1 MLGINIFILS
11 ITFYL
16 IFFIISTILEIN
28 QNPQKVSST
37 DEIKLKNKFISSI
50 IETKGGV
57 WMNYIFRAKYIEKIK
72 KFIDK
77 PIVKILTGM
86 RRVGKS
92 TILNIIKDQLLK
104 DVPDE
109 NKIYM
114 NFESFEFFD
123 IKDAKLLKEYLDEKL
138 KDKKGRVYF
147 FFDEIQ
153 LVKDW
158 ERVVN
163 ALRVSLNSDIYIT
176 GSNSKL
182 ISGDLATLLAG
193 RYVEFEIQPFTFDEF
208 SEIYKSSNLSQEEL
222 FQKFIKIGGMPGL
235 KYFNLNEEVSQ
246 KYLNDIYNTVLVKD
260 VLNYNNI
267 RDVDIFN
274 RILSFAM
281 QNIGATF
288 SASAI
293 KNYLKSENRNIS
305 VDTVLN
311 YLEYCNKAFVLKK
324 VPRYKKK
331 KKKLLKVDEKYY
343 LTDHGFRQSMGFSNV
358 KDIEKTLENIVYIEL
373 LSRGYSVK
381 IGKVKDREI
390 DFVVKK
396 GEDISYFQIAY
407 LMENEETRDR
417 EFGVYDLIKDNYPK
431 YVLSMDKLD
440 FSQRGIVH
448 KTIIDF
454 LLESEK

>member
-1 MLGINIFILS
+1 M
-11 ITFYL
+11 
-16 IFFIISTILEIN
+16 
-28 QNPQKVSST
+28 
-37 DEIKLKNKFISSI
+37 D
-50 IETKGGV
+50 
-57 WMNYIFRAKYIEKIK
+57 YIFRAKYIEKIK
-72 KFIDK
+72 SFIDK

-92 TILNIIKDQLLK
+92 TILKTIKNDVLK
-104 DVPDE
+104 DVNEE

-114 NFESFEFFD
+114 NFESFEFFE
-123 IKDAKLLKEYLDEKL
+123 IKDAAILKNYLNEKL
-138 KDKKGRVYF
+138 KDKKGKIYF

-158 ERVVN
+158 EKVIN
-163 ALRVSLNSDIYIT
+163 ALRVSFDSDIYIT

-208 SEIYKSSNLSQEEL
+208 SQINNKLNLSRDEL

-235 KYFNLNEEVSQ
+235 KYFKLEEEVSQ

-274 RILSFAM
+274 RILSFVM

-311 YLEYCNKAFVLKK
+311 YLEYCNRAFVLKK
-324 VPRYKKK
+324 VPRFDLEG
-331 KKKLLKVDEKYY
+331 KKLLKVDEKYY
-343 LTDHGFRQSMGFSNV
+343 LTDHGFRQSMGFSNL

-373 LSRGYSVK
+373 ISRGYDVK

-390 DFVVKK
+390 DFVAKR
-396 GEDISYFQIAY
+396 GEIISYFQISY
-407 LMENEETRDR
+407 LMENEKTRER

-440 FSQRGIVH
+440 FSQKGIIH
-448 KTIIDF
+448 KNIIDF
-454 LLESEK
+454 LLEGEK

>member
-1 MLGINIFILS
+1 MISS
-11 ITFYL
+11 I
-16 IFFIISTILEIN
+16 I
-28 QNPQKVSST
+28 
-37 DEIKLKNKFISSI
+37 EIKLKNNLISI
-50 IETKGGV
+50 ILEIYGGIQ
-57 WMNYIFRAKYIEKIK
+57 MNYIFRDRYIEKIK
-72 KFIDK
+72 NFIDK

-92 TILNIIKDQLLK
+92 TILKTIKNDVLK
-104 DVPDE
+104 DVPEE

-114 NFESFEFFD
+114 NFESFEYFE
-123 IKDAKLLKEYLDEKL
+123 INNASSLKEYLNEIL
-138 KDKKGRVYF
+138 KDQKGKVYF

-153 LVKDW
+153 LVEDW
-158 ERVVN
+158 EKVIN
-163 ALRVSLNSDIYIT
+163 ALRVSFDSDIYIT

-208 SEIYKSSNLSQEEL
+208 SQINNKLNLSRDEL

-235 KYFNLNEEVSQ
+235 KYFKLEEEVSQ

-274 RILSFAM
+274 RILSFVM

-288 SASAI
+288 SASTI

-311 YLEYCNKAFVLKK
+311 YLEYCNRAFVLKK
-324 VPRYKKK
+324 VPRFDLEG
-331 KKKLLKVDEKYY
+331 KKLLKVDEKYY
-343 LTDHGFRQSMGFSNV
+343 LTDHGFRQSMGFSNL

-373 LSRGYSVK
+373 ISRGYDVK

-390 DFVVKK
+390 DFVAKR
-396 GEDISYFQIAY
+396 GEIISYFQISY
-407 LMENEETRDR
+407 LMENEKTRER

-440 FSQRGIVH
+440 FSQKGIIH
-448 KTIIDF
+448 KNIIDF
-454 LLESEK
+454 LLEGEK

>member
-1 MLGINIFILS
+1 
-11 ITFYL
+11 
-16 IFFIISTILEIN
+16 
-28 QNPQKVSST
+28 
-37 DEIKLKNKFISSI
+37 
-50 IETKGGV
+50 
-57 WMNYIFRAKYIEKIK
+57 MNYIFRAKYIKKIK

-92 TILNIIKDQLLK
+92 TILNIIKDDVLK
-104 DVPDE
+104 NVPVE

-123 IKDAKLLKEYLDEKL
+123 INNADLLKDYLDEKL
-138 KDKKGRVYF
+138 KNKKGKVYF

-158 ERVVN
+158 ERVIN
-163 ALRVSLNSDIYIT
+163 ALRVSINSDIYIT

-208 SEIYKSSNLSQEEL
+208 SEIYRSSNLSREEL

-235 KYFNLNEEVSQ
+235 KYFNLEEEVSQ
-246 KYLNDIYNTVLVKD
+246 NYLNDIYNTVLVKD

-274 RILSFAM
+274 RILSFAK
-281 QNIGATF
+281 QNIGANF

-293 KNYLKSENRNIS
+293 RNYLKSENRNIS

-324 VPRYKKK
+324 VPRYDLGG
-331 KKKLLKVDEKYY
+331 KKLLKIDEKYY

-390 DFVVKK
+390 DFVAKK

-448 KTIIDF
+448 KNIIDF

>member
-1 MLGINIFILS
+1 M
-11 ITFYL
+11 Y
-16 IFFIISTILEIN
+16 
-28 QNPQKVSST
+28 
-37 DEIKLKNKFISSI
+37 LKNKFDSSI
-50 IETKGGV
+50 LEMNGGIQ
-57 WMNYIFRAKYIEKIK
+57 MDYIFRAKYIERIK
-72 KFIDK
+72 NFIDK
-77 PIVKILTGM
+77 PIVKIMTGM

-92 TILNIIKDQLLK
+92 TILNIIKDDVLK
-104 DVPDE
+104 DIPEE

-114 NFESFEFFD
+114 NFESFEFFE
-123 IKDAKLLKEYLDEKL
+123 IKDAALLKNYLNENL
-138 KDKKGRVYF
+138 KDKEGKVYF

-153 LVKDW
+153 LVEDW
-158 ERVVN
+158 EKVIN
-163 ALRVSLNSDIYIT
+163 ALRVSFDSDIYIT

-208 SEIYKSSNLSQEEL
+208 SQIYKNLNLNLDEL

-235 KYFNLNEEVSQ
+235 KYFNLEEEVSQ

-311 YLEYCNKAFVLKK
+311 YLEYCSRAFVLKK
-324 VPRYKKK
+324 VPRFDLEG
-331 KKKLLKVDEKYY
+331 KKLLKVDEKYY
-343 LTDHGFRQSMGFSNV
+343 LTDYGFRQSMGFSNV
-358 KDIEKTLENIVYIEL
+358 KDIERTLENIVYIEL
-373 LSRGYSVK
+373 LSRGFDVK

-390 DFVVKK
+390 DFVAKK
-396 GEDISYFQIAY
+396 REEIFYFQVAY
-407 LMENEETRDR
+407 LMENEKTRDR

-440 FSQRGIVH
+440 FSQRGIIH
-448 KTIIDF
+448 KNIIDF

>member
-1 MLGINIFILS
+1 M
-11 ITFYL
+11 
-16 IFFIISTILEIN
+16 
-28 QNPQKVSST
+28 
-37 DEIKLKNKFISSI
+37 D
-50 IETKGGV
+50 
-57 WMNYIFRAKYIEKIK
+57 YIFRNKYIEKIK

-92 TILNIIKDQLLK
+92 TILNIIKDQVLK

-123 IKDAKLLKEYLDEKL
+123 IKDANPLKDYLSEKL
-138 KDKKGRVYF
+138 KDKEGKVYF

-158 ERVVN
+158 EKVIN
-163 ALRVSLNSDIYIT
+163 GLRVSHNCDIYIT

-208 SEIYKSSNLSQEEL
+208 SEIYRSSNLSREEL

-235 KYFNLNEEVSQ
+235 KYFNLEEEVSQ

-281 QNIGATF
+281 QNIGANF

-293 KNYLKSENRNIS
+293 RNYLKSENRNIS

-324 VPRYKKK
+324 VPRYDLSG
-331 KKKLLKVDEKYY
+331 KKLLKVDEKYY
-343 LTDHGFRQSMGFSNV
+343 LTDHGFRQSMGFSNL

-373 LSRGYSVK
+373 LSRGYNVK

-390 DFVVKK
+390 DFVAKK
-396 GEDISYFQIAY
+396 SEEISYFQIAY
-407 LMENEETRDR
+407 LMENEKTRER
-417 EFGVYDLIKDNYPK
+417 EFGAYDLVTDNYPK

-448 KTIIDF
+448 KNIIDF

>member
-1 MLGINIFILS
+1 M
-11 ITFYL
+11 
-16 IFFIISTILEIN
+16 
-28 QNPQKVSST
+28 
-37 DEIKLKNKFISSI
+37 D
-50 IETKGGV
+50 
-57 WMNYIFRAKYIEKIK
+57 YIFRNKYIEKIK

-92 TILNIIKDQLLK
+92 TILNIIKDQVLK

-123 IKDAKLLKEYLDEKL
+123 IKDANALKDYLSEKL
-138 KDKKGRVYF
+138 KDKEGKVYF

-158 ERVVN
+158 EKVVN
-163 ALRVSLNSDIYIT
+163 GLRVSHNCDIYIT

-208 SEIYKSSNLSQEEL
+208 SEIYRSSNLSREEL

-235 KYFNLNEEVSQ
+235 KYFNLEEEVSQ

-281 QNIGATF
+281 QNIGTNF

-293 KNYLKSENRNIS
+293 RNYLKSENRNIS

-324 VPRYKKK
+324 VPRYDLGG
-331 KKKLLKVDEKYY
+331 KKLLKVDEKYY

-358 KDIEKTLENIVYIEL
+358 IDIEKTLENIVYIEL
-373 LSRGYSVK
+373 LSRGYNVK

-390 DFVVKK
+390 DFVAKK
-396 GEDISYFQIAY
+396 GEDVSYFQIAY
-407 LMENEETRDR
+407 LMENEKTRNR
-417 EFGVYDLIKDNYPK
+417 EFGAYDLVTDNYPK

-448 KTIIDF
+448 KNIIDF
-454 LLESEK
+454 LLENEK

>member
-1 MLGINIFILS
+1 M
-11 ITFYL
+11 
-16 IFFIISTILEIN
+16 
-28 QNPQKVSST
+28 
-37 DEIKLKNKFISSI
+37 D
-50 IETKGGV
+50 
-57 WMNYIFRAKYIEKIK
+57 YIFRNKYIEKIK

-92 TILNIIKDQLLK
+92 TILNIIKDQVLK

-123 IKDAKLLKEYLDEKL
+123 IKDANALKDYLSEKL
-138 KDKKGRVYF
+138 KDKEGKVYF

-158 ERVVN
+158 EKVVN
-163 ALRVSLNSDIYIT
+163 GLRVSHNCDIYIT

-208 SEIYKSSNLSQEEL
+208 SEIYRSSNLSREEL

-235 KYFNLNEEVSQ
+235 KYFNLEEEVSQ

-281 QNIGATF
+281 QNIGANF

-293 KNYLKSENRNIS
+293 RNYLKSENRNIS

-324 VPRYKKK
+324 VPRYDLGG
-331 KKKLLKVDEKYY
+331 KKLLKVDEKYY

-373 LSRGYSVK
+373 LSRGYHVK

-390 DFVVKK
+390 DFVAKK
-396 GEDISYFQIAY
+396 GEDVSYFQIAY
-407 LMENEETRDR
+407 LMENEKTRNR
-417 EFGVYDLIKDNYPK
+417 EFGAYDLVTDNYPK

-448 KTIIDF
+448 KNIIDF
-454 LLESEK
+454 LLENEK

>member
-1 MLGINIFILS
+1 M
-11 ITFYL
+11 
-16 IFFIISTILEIN
+16 
-28 QNPQKVSST
+28 
-37 DEIKLKNKFISSI
+37 D
-50 IETKGGV
+50 
-57 WMNYIFRAKYIEKIK
+57 YIFRNKYIEKIK

-92 TILNIIKDQLLK
+92 TILNIIKDQVLK

-123 IKDAKLLKEYLDEKL
+123 IKDANALKDYLSEKL
-138 KDKKGRVYF
+138 KDKEGKVYF

-158 ERVVN
+158 EKVIN
-163 ALRVSLNSDIYIT
+163 GLRVSHNCDIYIT

-208 SEIYKSSNLSQEEL
+208 SEIYRSSNLSREEL

-235 KYFNLNEEVSQ
+235 KYFNLEEEVSQ

-281 QNIGATF
+281 QNIGANF

-293 KNYLKSENRNIS
+293 RNYLKSENRNIS

-311 YLEYCNKAFVLKK
+311 YLEYCHKAFVLKK
-324 VPRYKKK
+324 VPRYDLGG
-331 KKKLLKVDEKYY
+331 KKLLKVDEKYY
-343 LTDHGFRQSMGFSNV
+343 LTDHGFRQSVGFSNV

-390 DFVVKK
+390 DFVAKK
-396 GEDISYFQIAY
+396 GEDVSYFQIAY
-407 LMENEETRDR
+407 LMENEKTRER
-417 EFGVYDLIKDNYPK
+417 EFGAYDLVTDNYPK

-448 KTIIDF
+448 KKIIDF

>member
-1 MLGINIFILS
+1 
-11 ITFYL
+11 
-16 IFFIISTILEIN
+16 
-28 QNPQKVSST
+28 
-37 DEIKLKNKFISSI
+37 
-50 IETKGGV
+50 
-57 WMNYIFRAKYIEKIK
+57 MNYIFRAKYIEKIK

-92 TILNIIKDQLLK
+92 TILNIIRDDVLK
-104 DVPDE
+104 DVPVE

-114 NFESFEFFD
+114 NFESLEFFD
-123 IKDAKLLKEYLDEKL
+123 INNADLLKDYLDEKL
-138 KDKKGRVYF
+138 KNKKRKVYF

-163 ALRVSLNSDIYIT
+163 GLRVSLNSDIYIT

-208 SEIYKSSNLSQEEL
+208 SEIYRSSNLSEEKL

-293 KNYLKSENRNIS
+293 RSYLKSENRNIS

-324 VPRYKKK
+324 VPRYDLGGKKI
-331 KKKLLKVDEKYY
+331 LKVDEKYY

-381 IGKVKDREI
+381 IGKAKDREI
-390 DFVVKK
+390 DFVAKK

-448 KTIIDF
+448 KNIIDF

>member
-1 MLGINIFILS
+1 M
-11 ITFYL
+11 
-16 IFFIISTILEIN
+16 
-28 QNPQKVSST
+28 
-37 DEIKLKNKFISSI
+37 D
-50 IETKGGV
+50 
-57 WMNYIFRAKYIEKIK
+57 YIFRTKYIEKIK

-92 TILNIIKDQLLK
+92 TILNIIKDQVLK

-123 IKDAKLLKEYLDEKL
+123 IKDANALKDYLSEKL
-138 KDKKGRVYF
+138 KDKEGKVYF

-158 ERVVN
+158 EKVIN
-163 ALRVSLNSDIYIT
+163 GLRVSHNCDIYIT

-208 SEIYKSSNLSQEEL
+208 SEIYRSSNLSREEL

-281 QNIGATF
+281 QNIGANF

-293 KNYLKSENRNIS
+293 RNYLKSENRNIS

-311 YLEYCNKAFVLKK
+311 YLEYCHKAFVLKK
-324 VPRYKKK
+324 VPRYDLGG
-331 KKKLLKVDEKYY
+331 KKLLKVDEKYY
-343 LTDHGFRQSMGFSNV
+343 LTDHGFRQSMGFSNL

-373 LSRGYSVK
+373 LSRGYDVK

-390 DFVVKK
+390 DFVAKK
-396 GEDISYFQIAY
+396 GEDVSYFQIAY
-407 LMENEETRDR
+407 LVENEKTRNR
-417 EFGVYDLIKDNYPK
+417 EFGAYDLVTDNYPK

-448 KTIIDF
+448 KNIIDF

>member
-1 MLGINIFILS
+1 M
-11 ITFYL
+11 
-16 IFFIISTILEIN
+16 
-28 QNPQKVSST
+28 
-37 DEIKLKNKFISSI
+37 D
-50 IETKGGV
+50 
-57 WMNYIFRAKYIEKIK
+57 YIFRDKYIVKIK

-92 TILNIIKDQLLK
+92 TILNIIKDQVLK

-123 IKDAKLLKEYLDEKL
+123 INNADLLKDYLDEKL
-138 KDKKGRVYF
+138 KNKKGKVYF

-158 ERVVN
+158 EKVIN
-163 ALRVSLNSDIYIT
+163 ALRVSIDSDIYIT

-208 SEIYKSSNLSQEEL
+208 SEIYRSSNLSEEKL

-235 KYFNLNEEVSQ
+235 KYFNLEEEVSQ

-281 QNIGATF
+281 QNIGANF

-293 KNYLKSENRNIS
+293 RNYLKSENRNIS

-324 VPRYKKK
+324 VPRYDLGG
-331 KKKLLKVDEKYY
+331 KKLLKVDEKYY
-343 LTDHGFRQSMGFSNV
+343 LTDHGFRQSVGFSNV

-390 DFVVKK
+390 DFVAKK
-396 GEDISYFQIAY
+396 GEEISYFQIAY
-407 LMENEETRDR
+407 LMENEKTRER
-417 EFGVYDLIKDNYPK
+417 EFGAYDLVADNYPK

-448 KTIIDF
+448 KNIIDF

>member
-1 MLGINIFILS
+1 M
-11 ITFYL
+11 
-16 IFFIISTILEIN
+16 
-28 QNPQKVSST
+28 
-37 DEIKLKNKFISSI
+37 D
-50 IETKGGV
+50 
-57 WMNYIFRAKYIEKIK
+57 YIFRDRYIEKIK
-72 KFIDK
+72 NFIDK

-92 TILNIIKDQLLK
+92 TILNIIKNDVLK
-104 DVPDE
+104 DIPEE

-114 NFESFEFFD
+114 NFESFEYFE
-123 IKDAKLLKEYLDEKL
+123 INNSSALKEYLNEKL
-138 KDKKGRVYF
+138 KDQKGKVYF

-153 LVKDW
+153 LVEDW
-158 ERVVN
+158 EKVIN
-163 ALRVSLNSDIYIT
+163 ALRVSFDSDIYIT

-193 RYVEFEIQPFTFDEF
+193 RYVEFEIQPLSFYEF
-208 SEIYKSSNLSQEEL
+208 SEIYKDSNLNEEDL

-235 KYFNLNEEVSQ
+235 KYFKLEEEVSQ

-293 KNYLKSENRNIS
+293 KNYLKSENRKIS

-311 YLEYCNKAFVLKK
+311 YLEYCNRAFVLKK
-324 VPRYKKK
+324 VPRFDLEG
-331 KKKLLKVDEKYY
+331 KKLLKVDEKYY
-343 LTDHGFRQSMGFSNV
+343 FTDHGFRQSMGFSNV

-373 LSRGYSVK
+373 LSRGYDVK

-390 DFVVKK
+390 DFVAKR
-396 GEDISYFQIAY
+396 GEIISYFQISY
-407 LMENEETRDR
+407 LMENEKTRER

-431 YVLSMDKLD
+431 YVLSMDKFD
-440 FSQRGIVH
+440 FSQKGIVH
-448 KTIIDF
+448 KNIIDF
-454 LLESEK
+454 LLEREK

>member
-1 MLGINIFILS
+1 M
-11 ITFYL
+11 
-16 IFFIISTILEIN
+16 
-28 QNPQKVSST
+28 
-37 DEIKLKNKFISSI
+37 D
-50 IETKGGV
+50 
-57 WMNYIFRAKYIEKIK
+57 YIFRNKYIEKIK

-92 TILNIIKDQLLK
+92 TILNIIKDQVLK

-123 IKDAKLLKEYLDEKL
+123 IKDANALKDYLSEKL
-138 KDKKGRVYF
+138 KDKEGKVYF

-158 ERVVN
+158 EKVIN
-163 ALRVSLNSDIYIT
+163 GLRVSHNCDIYIT

-208 SEIYKSSNLSQEEL
+208 SEIYRSSNLSREEL

-235 KYFNLNEEVSQ
+235 KYFNLEEEVSQ

-281 QNIGATF
+281 QNIGTNF

-293 KNYLKSENRNIS
+293 RNYLKSENRNIS

-324 VPRYKKK
+324 VPRYDLGG
-331 KKKLLKVDEKYY
+331 KKLLKVDEKYY

-358 KDIEKTLENIVYIEL
+358 IDIEKTLENIVYIEL
-373 LSRGYSVK
+373 LSRGYNVK

-390 DFVVKK
+390 DFVAKK
-396 GEDISYFQIAY
+396 GEDVSYFQIAY
-407 LMENEETRDR
+407 LMENEKTRNR
-417 EFGVYDLIKDNYPK
+417 EFGAYDLVTDNYPK

-448 KTIIDF
+448 KNIIDF
-454 LLESEK
+454 LLENEK

>member
-1 MLGINIFILS
+1 MISS
-11 ITFYL
+11 I
-16 IFFIISTILEIN
+16 I
-28 QNPQKVSST
+28 
-37 DEIKLKNKFISSI
+37 EIKLKNSLISI
-50 IETKGGV
+50 ILEIYGGIQ
-57 WMNYIFRAKYIEKIK
+57 MNYIFRDRYIEKIK
-72 KFIDK
+72 NFIDK

-92 TILNIIKDQLLK
+92 TILKTIKNDVLK
-104 DVPDE
+104 DVPEE

-114 NFESFEFFD
+114 NFESFEYFE
-123 IKDAKLLKEYLDEKL
+123 INNASSLKEYLNEIL
-138 KDKKGRVYF
+138 KDQKGKVYF

-153 LVKDW
+153 LVEDW
-158 ERVVN
+158 EKVIN
-163 ALRVSLNSDIYIT
+163 ALRVSFDSDIYIT

-208 SEIYKSSNLSQEEL
+208 SQINNKLNLSRDEL

-235 KYFNLNEEVSQ
+235 KYFKLEEEVSQ

-274 RILSFAM
+274 RILSFVM

-311 YLEYCNKAFVLKK
+311 YLEYCNRAFVLKK
-324 VPRYKKK
+324 VPRFDLEG
-331 KKKLLKVDEKYY
+331 KKLLNVDEKYY
-343 LTDHGFRQSMGFSNV
+343 LTDHGFRQSMGFSNL

-373 LSRGYSVK
+373 ISRGYDVK

-390 DFVVKK
+390 DFVAKR
-396 GEDISYFQIAY
+396 GEIISYFQISY
-407 LMENEETRDR
+407 LMENEKTRER

-440 FSQRGIVH
+440 FSQKGIIH
-448 KTIIDF
+448 KNIIDF
-454 LLESEK
+454 LLEGEK

>member
-1 MLGINIFILS
+1 M
-11 ITFYL
+11 
-16 IFFIISTILEIN
+16 
-28 QNPQKVSST
+28 
-37 DEIKLKNKFISSI
+37 D
-50 IETKGGV
+50 
-57 WMNYIFRAKYIEKIK
+57 YIFRDRYIEKIK
-72 KFIDK
+72 NFIDK

-92 TILNIIKDQLLK
+92 TILNIIKNDVLK
-104 DVPDE
+104 DIPEE

-114 NFESFEFFD
+114 NFESFEYFE
-123 IKDAKLLKEYLDEKL
+123 INNSSALKEYLNEKL
-138 KDKKGRVYF
+138 KDQKGKVYF

-153 LVKDW
+153 LVEDW
-158 ERVVN
+158 EKVIN
-163 ALRVSLNSDIYIT
+163 ALRVSFDSDIYIT

-193 RYVEFEIQPFTFDEF
+193 RYVEFEIQPLSFYEF
-208 SEIYKSSNLSQEEL
+208 SEIYKDSDLNEEDL

-235 KYFNLNEEVSQ
+235 KYFKLEEEVSQ

-311 YLEYCNKAFVLKK
+311 YLEYCNRAFVLKK
-324 VPRYKKK
+324 VPRFDLEG
-331 KKKLLKVDEKYY
+331 KKLLKVDEKYY

-373 LSRGYSVK
+373 LSRGYDVK

-390 DFVVKK
+390 DFVAKR
-396 GEDISYFQIAY
+396 GEIISYFQISY
-407 LMENEETRDR
+407 LMENEKTRER

-431 YVLSMDKLD
+431 YVLSMDKFD
-440 FSQRGIVH
+440 FSQKGIVH
-448 KTIIDF
+448 KNIIDF
-454 LLESEK
+454 LLEREK

>member
-1 MLGINIFILS
+1 M
-11 ITFYL
+11 
-16 IFFIISTILEIN
+16 
-28 QNPQKVSST
+28 
-37 DEIKLKNKFISSI
+37 D
-50 IETKGGV
+50 
-57 WMNYIFRAKYIEKIK
+57 YIFRDRYIEKIK
-72 KFIDK
+72 NFIDK

-92 TILNIIKDQLLK
+92 TILNIIKNDVLK
-104 DVPDE
+104 DIPEE

-114 NFESFEFFD
+114 NFESFEFFE
-123 IKDAKLLKEYLDEKL
+123 INDASSLKEYLNKKL
-138 KDKKGRVYF
+138 KDQKGKVYF

-153 LVKDW
+153 LVEDW
-158 ERVVN
+158 EKVIN
-163 ALRVSLNSDIYIT
+163 ALRVSFDSDIYIT

-193 RYVEFEIQPFTFDEF
+193 RYVEFEIQPLSFDEF
-208 SEIYKSSNLSQEEL
+208 SEIYKDLNLNEGDL

-235 KYFNLNEEVSQ
+235 KYFKLEEEVSQ

-293 KNYLKSENRNIS
+293 KNYLKNENRNIS

-311 YLEYCNKAFVLKK
+311 YLEYCSRAFVLKK
-324 VPRYKKK
+324 VPRFDLEG
-331 KKKLLKVDEKYY
+331 KKLLKVDEKYY
-343 LTDHGFRQSMGFSNV
+343 LTDHGFRQSVGFSNV
-358 KDIEKTLENIVYIEL
+358 KDIEKTLENIVYIEF
-373 LSRGYSVK
+373 LSRGYDVK

-390 DFVVKK
+390 DFVAKR
-396 GEDISYFQIAY
+396 GEDISYFQISY
-407 LMENEETRDR
+407 LMENEKTRER

-431 YVLSMDKLD
+431 YVLSMDKFD
-440 FSQRGIVH
+440 FSQKGIVH
-448 KTIIDF
+448 KNIIDF
-454 LLESEK
+454 LLEDEK

>member
-1 MLGINIFILS
+1 
-11 ITFYL
+11 
-16 IFFIISTILEIN
+16 
-28 QNPQKVSST
+28 
-37 DEIKLKNKFISSI
+37 
-50 IETKGGV
+50 
-57 WMNYIFRAKYIEKIK
+57 MNYIFRDRYIEKIK
-72 KFIDK
+72 NFIDK

-92 TILNIIKDQLLK
+92 TILKTIKNDVLK
-104 DVPDE
+104 DVPEE

-114 NFESFEFFD
+114 NFESFEYFE
-123 IKDAKLLKEYLDEKL
+123 INNASSLKEYLNEKL
-138 KDKKGRVYF
+138 KDQKGKVYF

-153 LVKDW
+153 LVEDW
-158 ERVVN
+158 EKVIN
-163 ALRVSLNSDIYIT
+163 ALRVSFDSDIYIT

-208 SEIYKSSNLSQEEL
+208 SQINNKLNLSRDEL

-235 KYFNLNEEVSQ
+235 KYFKLEEEVSQ

-274 RILSFAM
+274 RILSFVM

-311 YLEYCNKAFVLKK
+311 YLEYCNRAFVLKK
-324 VPRYKKK
+324 VPRFDLEG
-331 KKKLLKVDEKYY
+331 KKLLKVDEKYY
-343 LTDHGFRQSMGFSNV
+343 LTDHGFRQSMGFSNL

-373 LSRGYSVK
+373 ISRGYDVK

-390 DFVVKK
+390 DFVAKR
-396 GEDISYFQIAY
+396 GEIISYFQISY
-407 LMENEETRDR
+407 LMENEKTRER

-440 FSQRGIVH
+440 FSQKGIIH
-448 KTIIDF
+448 KNIIDF
-454 LLESEK
+454 LLEGEK

>member
-1 MLGINIFILS
+1 M
-11 ITFYL
+11 
-16 IFFIISTILEIN
+16 
-28 QNPQKVSST
+28 
-37 DEIKLKNKFISSI
+37 D
-50 IETKGGV
+50 
-57 WMNYIFRAKYIEKIK
+57 YIFRDKYIEKIK

-92 TILNIIKDQLLK
+92 TILNIIKDQVLK

-123 IKDAKLLKEYLDEKL
+123 INNAELLKDYLDEKL
-138 KDKKGRVYF
+138 KNKNGKVYF

-158 ERVVN
+158 ERVIN
-163 ALRVSLNSDIYIT
+163 ALRVSINSDIYIT

-193 RYVEFEIQPFTFDEF
+193 RYVEFEIQPLTFDEF
-208 SEIYKSSNLSQEEL
+208 SEIYKSSNLSREEL

-235 KYFNLNEEVSQ
+235 KYFNLEEEVSQ

-281 QNIGATF
+281 QNIGANF

-293 KNYLKSENRNIS
+293 RNYLKSENRNIS

-311 YLEYCNKAFVLKK
+311 YLEYCDKAFVLKK
-324 VPRYKKK
+324 VPRYDLGG
-331 KKKLLKVDEKYY
+331 KKLLKVDEKYY

-373 LSRGYSVK
+373 LSRGYHVK

-390 DFVVKK
+390 DFVAKK
-396 GEDISYFQIAY
+396 GEEISYFQIAY
-407 LMENEETRDR
+407 LMENEKTRKR
-417 EFGVYDLIKDNYPK
+417 EFGAYDLVADNYPK

-448 KTIIDF
+448 KNIIDF

>member
-1 MLGINIFILS
+1 M
-11 ITFYL
+11 
-16 IFFIISTILEIN
+16 
-28 QNPQKVSST
+28 
-37 DEIKLKNKFISSI
+37 D
-50 IETKGGV
+50 
-57 WMNYIFRAKYIEKIK
+57 YIFRDRYIEKIK
-72 KFIDK
+72 NFIDK

-92 TILNIIKDQLLK
+92 TILNIIKNDVLK
-104 DVPDE
+104 DIPEE

-114 NFESFEFFD
+114 NFESFEYFE
-123 IKDAKLLKEYLDEKL
+123 INNASALKKYLNKKL
-138 KDKKGRVYF
+138 KDQKGKVYF

-153 LVKDW
+153 LVEDW
-158 ERVVN
+158 EKVIN
-163 ALRVSLNSDIYIT
+163 ALRVSFDSDIYIT

-193 RYVEFEIQPFTFDEF
+193 RYVEFEIQPLSFYEF
-208 SEIYKSSNLSQEEL
+208 SEIYRDSNLNEEDL

-235 KYFNLNEEVSQ
+235 KYFKLEEEVSQ

-293 KNYLKSENRNIS
+293 KNYLKSENRKIS

-311 YLEYCNKAFVLKK
+311 YLEYCNRAFVLKK
-324 VPRYKKK
+324 VPRFDLEG
-331 KKKLLKVDEKYY
+331 KKLLKVDEKYY

-373 LSRGYSVK
+373 LSRGYDVK

-390 DFVVKK
+390 DFVAKR
-396 GEDISYFQIAY
+396 GEDISYFQISY
-407 LMENEETRDR
+407 LMENEKTRER

-440 FSQRGIVH
+440 FSQRGIFH
-448 KTIIDF
+448 KNIIDF
-454 LLESEK
+454 LLEGEK

>member
-1 MLGINIFILS
+1 
-11 ITFYL
+11 
-16 IFFIISTILEIN
+16 
-28 QNPQKVSST
+28 
-37 DEIKLKNKFISSI
+37 
-50 IETKGGV
+50 
-57 WMNYIFRAKYIEKIK
+57 MNYIFRAKYIKKIK

-92 TILNIIKDQLLK
+92 TILNIIKDDVLK
-104 DVPDE
+104 DVPVE

-123 IKDAKLLKEYLDEKL
+123 INNADLLKDYLDEKL
-138 KDKKGRVYF
+138 KNKKGKVYF

-158 ERVVN
+158 ERVIN
-163 ALRVSLNSDIYIT
+163 ALRVSINSDIYIT

-193 RYVEFEIQPFTFDEF
+193 RYVEFEIQPLTFDEF

-281 QNIGATF
+281 QNIGANF

-293 KNYLKSENRNIS
+293 RNYLKSENRNIS

-324 VPRYKKK
+324 VPRYDLAGKKI
-331 KKKLLKVDEKYY
+331 LKVDEKYY
-343 LTDHGFRQSMGFSNV
+343 LTDHGFRQSVGFSNV

-390 DFVVKK
+390 DFVAKK

-417 EFGVYDLIKDNYPK
+417 EFGVYDFIKDNYPK

-448 KTIIDF
+448 KNIIDF

>member
-1 MLGINIFILS
+1 
-11 ITFYL
+11 
-16 IFFIISTILEIN
+16 
-28 QNPQKVSST
+28 
-37 DEIKLKNKFISSI
+37 
-50 IETKGGV
+50 
-57 WMNYIFRAKYIEKIK
+57 
-72 KFIDK
+72 
-77 PIVKILTGM
+77 M

-92 TILNIIKDQLLK
+92 TILNIIRDDVLK
-104 DVPDE
+104 DVPVE

-114 NFESFEFFD
+114 NFESLEFFD
-123 IKDAKLLKEYLDEKL
+123 INNADLLKDYLDKKL
-138 KDKKGRVYF
+138 KNKKGKVYF
-147 FFDEIQ
+147 LFDEIQ

-158 ERVVN
+158 ERVIN
-163 ALRVSLNSDIYIT
+163 GLRVSLNSDIYIT

-182 ISGDLATLLAG
+182 ISGDLSTLLAG

-208 SEIYKSSNLSQEEL
+208 SEIYKNSNLSEEEL

-293 KNYLKSENRNIS
+293 RNYLKSENRNIS

-324 VPRYKKK
+324 VPRYDLGGKKI
-331 KKKLLKVDEKYY
+331 LKVDEKYY

-390 DFVVKK
+390 DFVAKK

-448 KTIIDF
+448 KNIIDF
-454 LLESEK
+454 LLESEKWFF

>member
-1 MLGINIFILS
+1 M
-11 ITFYL
+11 
-16 IFFIISTILEIN
+16 
-28 QNPQKVSST
+28 
-37 DEIKLKNKFISSI
+37 D
-50 IETKGGV
+50 
-57 WMNYIFRAKYIEKIK
+57 YIFRNKYIEKIK

-92 TILNIIKDQLLK
+92 TILNIIKDQVLK

-114 NFESFEFFD
+114 NFEFFEFFD
-123 IKDAKLLKEYLDEKL
+123 IKDDNELKDYLSEKL
-138 KDKKGRVYF
+138 KDKEGKVYF

-158 ERVVN
+158 EKVIN
-163 ALRVSLNSDIYIT
+163 GLRVSHNCDIYIT

-208 SEIYKSSNLSQEEL
+208 SEIYRSSNLSREEL

-235 KYFNLNEEVSQ
+235 KYFNLEEEVSQ

-281 QNIGATF
+281 QNIGANF

-293 KNYLKSENRNIS
+293 RNYLKSENRNIS

-324 VPRYKKK
+324 VPRYDLGG
-331 KKKLLKVDEKYY
+331 KKLLKVDEKYY

-358 KDIEKTLENIVYIEL
+358 IDIEKTLENIVYIEL
-373 LSRGYSVK
+373 LSRGYNVK

-390 DFVVKK
+390 DFVAKK
-396 GEDISYFQIAY
+396 SEEISYFQIAY
-407 LMENEETRDR
+407 LMENEKTRNR
-417 EFGVYDLIKDNYPK
+417 EFVAYDLVTDNYPK

-448 KTIIDF
+448 KNIIDF

>member
-1 MLGINIFILS
+1 
-11 ITFYL
+11 
-16 IFFIISTILEIN
+16 
-28 QNPQKVSST
+28 
-37 DEIKLKNKFISSI
+37 
-50 IETKGGV
+50 
-57 WMNYIFRAKYIEKIK
+57 MNYIFRAKYIKKIK

-92 TILNIIKDQLLK
+92 TILNIIKDDVLK
-104 DVPDE
+104 DVPVE

-123 IKDAKLLKEYLDEKL
+123 INNADLLKDYLDEKL
-138 KDKKGRVYF
+138 KNKKGKVYF

-153 LVKDW
+153 LVNDW
-158 ERVVN
+158 ERVIN
-163 ALRVSLNSDIYIT
+163 ALRVSIDSDIYIT

-208 SEIYKSSNLSQEEL
+208 SEIYRSSNLSREEL

-281 QNIGATF
+281 QNIGANF

-293 KNYLKSENRNIS
+293 RNYLKSENRNIS

-311 YLEYCNKAFVLKK
+311 YLEYCHKAFVLKK
-324 VPRYKKK
+324 VPRYDLGG
-331 KKKLLKVDEKYY
+331 KKLLKVDEKYY

-390 DFVVKK
+390 DFVAKK

-448 KTIIDF
+448 KNIIDF

>member
-1 MLGINIFILS
+1 M
-11 ITFYL
+11 
-16 IFFIISTILEIN
+16 
-28 QNPQKVSST
+28 K
-37 DEIKLKNKFISSI
+37 
-50 IETKGGV
+50 
-57 WMNYIFRAKYIEKIK
+57 YIFRAKYIKKIK

-92 TILNIIKDQLLK
+92 TILNIIRDDVLK
-104 DVPDE
+104 DVPVE

-114 NFESFEFFD
+114 NFESLEFFD
-123 IKDAKLLKEYLDEKL
+123 INNADLLKDYLDKKL
-138 KDKKGRVYF
+138 KNKKGKVYF
-147 FFDEIQ
+147 LFDEIQ

-158 ERVVN
+158 ERVIN
-163 ALRVSLNSDIYIT
+163 GLRVSLNSDIYIT

-182 ISGDLATLLAG
+182 ISGDLSTLLAG

-208 SEIYKSSNLSQEEL
+208 SEIYKNSNLSEEEL

-293 KNYLKSENRNIS
+293 RNYLKSENRNIS

-324 VPRYKKK
+324 VPRYDLGGKKI
-331 KKKLLKVDEKYY
+331 LKVDEKYY

-390 DFVVKK
+390 DFVAKK

-448 KTIIDF
+448 KNIIDF

>member
-1 MLGINIFILS
+1 M
-11 ITFYL
+11 
-16 IFFIISTILEIN
+16 
-28 QNPQKVSST
+28 
-37 DEIKLKNKFISSI
+37 D
-50 IETKGGV
+50 
-57 WMNYIFRAKYIEKIK
+57 YIFRDKYIEKIK

-77 PIVKILTGM
+77 PIVKILIGM

-92 TILNIIKDQLLK
+92 TILNIIKDQVLK

-123 IKDAKLLKEYLDEKL
+123 IKDANSLKEYLDEKL
-138 KDKKGRVYF
+138 KDKKGRFYF

-158 ERVVN
+158 EKVIN
-163 ALRVSLNSDIYIT
+163 ALRVSHNCDIYIT

-208 SEIYKSSNLSQEEL
+208 SEIYNSSNLNREEL

-235 KYFNLNEEVSQ
+235 KYFNLEEEVSQ

-324 VPRYKKK
+324 VPRYDLSG
-331 KKKLLKVDEKYY
+331 KKLLKVDEKYY
-343 LTDHGFRQSMGFSNV
+343 LTDHGFRQSMGFSNL

-373 LSRGYSVK
+373 LSRGYDVK

-390 DFVVKK
+390 DFVAKK

-407 LMENEETRDR
+407 LMENEETRER
-417 EFGVYDLIKDNYPK
+417 EFGAYDLVTDNYPK

-448 KTIIDF
+448 KNIIDF

>member
-1 MLGINIFILS
+1 M
-11 ITFYL
+11 
-16 IFFIISTILEIN
+16 
-28 QNPQKVSST
+28 
-37 DEIKLKNKFISSI
+37 D
-50 IETKGGV
+50 
-57 WMNYIFRAKYIEKIK
+57 YIFRNKYIEKIK

-92 TILNIIKDQLLK
+92 TILNIIKDQVLK

-123 IKDAKLLKEYLDEKL
+123 IKDAKALKDYLSEKL
-138 KDKKGRVYF
+138 KDKEGKVYF

-158 ERVVN
+158 EKVVN
-163 ALRVSLNSDIYIT
+163 GLRVSHNCDIYIT

-208 SEIYKSSNLSQEEL
+208 SEIYRSSNLSREEL

-235 KYFNLNEEVSQ
+235 KYFNLEEEVSQ

-281 QNIGATF
+281 QNIGANF

-293 KNYLKSENRNIS
+293 RNYLKSENRNIS

-311 YLEYCNKAFVLKK
+311 YLEYCHKAFVLKK
-324 VPRYKKK
+324 VPRYDLGG
-331 KKKLLKVDEKYY
+331 KKLLKVDEKYY
-343 LTDHGFRQSMGFSNV
+343 LTDHGFRQSVGFSNV

-373 LSRGYSVK
+373 LSRGYDVK

-390 DFVVKK
+390 DFVAKK
-396 GEDISYFQIAY
+396 GEDVSYFQIAY
-407 LMENEETRDR
+407 LMENEKTRNR
-417 EFGVYDLIKDNYPK
+417 EFGAYDLVTDNYPK

-448 KTIIDF
+448 KNIIDF
-454 LLESEK
+454 LLENEK

>member
-1 MLGINIFILS
+1 M
-11 ITFYL
+11 
-16 IFFIISTILEIN
+16 
-28 QNPQKVSST
+28 
-37 DEIKLKNKFISSI
+37 D
-50 IETKGGV
+50 
-57 WMNYIFRAKYIEKIK
+57 YIFRNKYIEKIK

-92 TILNIIKDQLLK
+92 TILNIIKDQVLK

-123 IKDAKLLKEYLDEKL
+123 IKDANALKDYLSEKL
-138 KDKKGRVYF
+138 KDKEGKVYF

-158 ERVVN
+158 EKVIN
-163 ALRVSLNSDIYIT
+163 GLRVSHNCDIYIT

-208 SEIYKSSNLSQEEL
+208 SEIYRSSNLSREEL

-281 QNIGATF
+281 QNIGANF

-293 KNYLKSENRNIS
+293 RNYLKSENRNIS

-324 VPRYKKK
+324 VPRYDLGG
-331 KKKLLKVDEKYY
+331 KKLLKVDEKYY
-343 LTDHGFRQSMGFSNV
+343 LTDHGFRQSVGFSNV

-373 LSRGYSVK
+373 LSRGYHVK

-390 DFVVKK
+390 DFVAKK
-396 GEDISYFQIAY
+396 GEDVSYFQIAY
-407 LMENEETRDR
+407 LMENEKTRNR
-417 EFGVYDLIKDNYPK
+417 EFGVYDLVTDNYPK

-448 KTIIDF
+448 KNIIDF
-454 LLESEK
+454 LLENEK

>member
-1 MLGINIFILS
+1 M
-11 ITFYL
+11 
-16 IFFIISTILEIN
+16 
-28 QNPQKVSST
+28 
-37 DEIKLKNKFISSI
+37 D
-50 IETKGGV
+50 
-57 WMNYIFRAKYIEKIK
+57 YIFRNKYIEKIK
-72 KFIDK
+72 KFINK

-92 TILNIIKDQLLK
+92 TILNIIKDQVLK

-123 IKDAKLLKEYLDEKL
+123 IKDDNELKDYLSEKL
-138 KDKKGRVYF
+138 KDKEGKVYF

-158 ERVVN
+158 EKVIN
-163 ALRVSLNSDIYIT
+163 GLRVSHNCDIYIT

-208 SEIYKSSNLSQEEL
+208 SEIYRSSNLSREEL

-281 QNIGATF
+281 QNIGANF

-293 KNYLKSENRNIS
+293 RNYLKSENRNIS

-311 YLEYCNKAFVLKK
+311 YLEYCHKAFVLKK
-324 VPRYKKK
+324 VPRYDLGG
-331 KKKLLKVDEKYY
+331 KKLLKVDEKYY
-343 LTDHGFRQSMGFSNV
+343 LTDHGFRQSVGFSNV

-373 LSRGYSVK
+373 LSRGYHVK

-390 DFVVKK
+390 DFVAKK
-396 GEDISYFQIAY
+396 GEDVSYFQIAY
-407 LMENEETRDR
+407 LMENEKTRNR
-417 EFGVYDLIKDNYPK
+417 EFGAYDLVTDNYPK

-448 KTIIDF
+448 KNIIDF
-454 LLESEK
+454 LLENEK

>member
-1 MLGINIFILS
+1 MIS
-11 ITFYL
+11 IIIERKLKNNL
-16 IFFIISTILEIN
+16 ISIILEIY
-28 QNPQKVSST
+28 
-37 DEIKLKNKFISSI
+37 
-50 IETKGGV
+50 GGIQ
-57 WMNYIFRAKYIEKIK
+57 MNYIFRDRYIEKIK
-72 KFIDK
+72 NFIDK

-92 TILNIIKDQLLK
+92 TILKTIKNDVLK
-104 DVPDE
+104 DIPEE

-114 NFESFEFFD
+114 NFESFEYFE
-123 IKDAKLLKEYLDEKL
+123 INNASSLKEYLNEKL
-138 KDKKGRVYF
+138 KDQKGKVYF

-153 LVKDW
+153 LIEDW
-158 ERVVN
+158 EKVIN
-163 ALRVSLNSDIYIT
+163 ALRVSFDSDIYIT

-208 SEIYKSSNLSQEEL
+208 SQIYNKLNLSRDEL

-235 KYFNLNEEVSQ
+235 KYFKLEEEVSQ

-274 RILSFAM
+274 RILSFVM

-311 YLEYCNKAFVLKK
+311 YLEYCNRAFVLKK
-324 VPRYKKK
+324 VPRFDLEG
-331 KKKLLKVDEKYY
+331 KKLLKVDEKYY
-343 LTDHGFRQSMGFSNV
+343 LTDHGFRQSMGFSNL

-373 LSRGYSVK
+373 ISRGYDVK

-390 DFVVKK
+390 DFVAKR
-396 GEDISYFQIAY
+396 GEIISYFQISY
-407 LMENEETRDR
+407 LMENEKTRER

-440 FSQRGIVH
+440 FSQKGIIH
-448 KTIIDF
+448 KNIIDF
-454 LLESEK
+454 LLEGEK

>member
-1 MLGINIFILS
+1 M
-11 ITFYL
+11 
-16 IFFIISTILEIN
+16 
-28 QNPQKVSST
+28 
-37 DEIKLKNKFISSI
+37 D
-50 IETKGGV
+50 
-57 WMNYIFRAKYIEKIK
+57 YIFRNKYIEKIK

-92 TILNIIKDQLLK
+92 TILNIIKDQVLK

-123 IKDAKLLKEYLDEKL
+123 IKDANALKDYLSEKL
-138 KDKKGRVYF
+138 KDKEGKVYF

-158 ERVVN
+158 EKVVN
-163 ALRVSLNSDIYIT
+163 GLRVSHNCDIYIT

-208 SEIYKSSNLSQEEL
+208 SEIYRSSNLSREEL

-235 KYFNLNEEVSQ
+235 KYFNLEEEVSQ

-281 QNIGATF
+281 QNIGANF

-293 KNYLKSENRNIS
+293 RNYLKSENRNIS

-311 YLEYCNKAFVLKK
+311 YLEYCHKAFVLKK
-324 VPRYKKK
+324 VPRYDLGG
-331 KKKLLKVDEKYY
+331 KKLLKVDEKYY
-343 LTDHGFRQSMGFSNV
+343 LTDHGFRQSVGFSNV

-390 DFVVKK
+390 DFVAKK
-396 GEDISYFQIAY
+396 GEDVSYFQIAY
-407 LMENEETRDR
+407 LMENEKTRER
-417 EFGVYDLIKDNYPK
+417 EFGAYDLVTDNYPK

-448 KTIIDF
+448 KKIIDF

>member
-1 MLGINIFILS
+1 MISS
-11 ITFYL
+11 I
-16 IFFIISTILEIN
+16 I
-28 QNPQKVSST
+28 
-37 DEIKLKNKFISSI
+37 EIKLKNSLISI
-50 IETKGGV
+50 ILEIYGGIQ
-57 WMNYIFRAKYIEKIK
+57 MNYIFRDRYIEKIK

-92 TILNIIKDQLLK
+92 TILKTIKNDVLK
-104 DVPDE
+104 DVPEE

-114 NFESFEFFD
+114 NFESFEYFE
-123 IKDAKLLKEYLDEKL
+123 INNASSLKEYLNEIL
-138 KDKKGRVYF
+138 KDQKGKVYF

-153 LVKDW
+153 LVEDW
-158 ERVVN
+158 EKVIN
-163 ALRVSLNSDIYIT
+163 ALRVSFDSDIYIT

-208 SEIYKSSNLSQEEL
+208 SQINNKLNLSRDEL

-235 KYFNLNEEVSQ
+235 KYFKLEEEVSQ

-274 RILSFAM
+274 RILSFVM

-311 YLEYCNKAFVLKK
+311 YLEYCNRAFVLKK
-324 VPRYKKK
+324 VPRFDLEG
-331 KKKLLKVDEKYY
+331 KKLLNVDEKYY
-343 LTDHGFRQSMGFSNV
+343 LTDHGFRQSMGFSNL

-373 LSRGYSVK
+373 ISRGYDVK

-390 DFVVKK
+390 DFVAKR
-396 GEDISYFQIAY
+396 GEIISYFQISY
-407 LMENEETRDR
+407 LMENEKTRER

-440 FSQRGIVH
+440 FSQKGIIH
-448 KTIIDF
+448 KNIIDF
-454 LLESEK
+454 LLEGEK

>member
-1 MLGINIFILS
+1 
-11 ITFYL
+11 
-16 IFFIISTILEIN
+16 
-28 QNPQKVSST
+28 
-37 DEIKLKNKFISSI
+37 
-50 IETKGGV
+50 
-57 WMNYIFRAKYIEKIK
+57 MNYIFRDRYIEKIK
-72 KFIDK
+72 NFIDK

-92 TILNIIKDQLLK
+92 TILKTIKNDVLK
-104 DVPDE
+104 DVPEE

-114 NFESFEFFD
+114 NFESFEYFE
-123 IKDAKLLKEYLDEKL
+123 INNASSLKEYLNEIL
-138 KDKKGRVYF
+138 KDQKGKVYF

-153 LVKDW
+153 LVEDW
-158 ERVVN
+158 EKVIN
-163 ALRVSLNSDIYIT
+163 ALRVSFDSDIYIT

-208 SEIYKSSNLSQEEL
+208 SQINNKLNLSRDEL

-235 KYFNLNEEVSQ
+235 KYFKLEEEVSQ

-274 RILSFAM
+274 RILSFVM

-311 YLEYCNKAFVLKK
+311 YLEYCNRAFVLKK
-324 VPRYKKK
+324 VPRFDLEG
-331 KKKLLKVDEKYY
+331 KKLLKVDEKYY
-343 LTDHGFRQSMGFSNV
+343 LTDHGFRQSMGFSNL

-373 LSRGYSVK
+373 ISRGYDVK

-390 DFVVKK
+390 DFVAKR
-396 GEDISYFQIAY
+396 GEIISYFQISY
-407 LMENEETRDR
+407 LMENEKTRER

-440 FSQRGIVH
+440 FSQKGIIH
-448 KTIIDF
+448 KNIIDF
-454 LLESEK
+454 LLEVEK

>member
-1 MLGINIFILS
+1 M
-11 ITFYL
+11 
-16 IFFIISTILEIN
+16 
-28 QNPQKVSST
+28 
-37 DEIKLKNKFISSI
+37 D
-50 IETKGGV
+50 
-57 WMNYIFRAKYIEKIK
+57 YIFRDKYIEKIK

-92 TILNIIKDQLLK
+92 TILNIIKDQVLK

-123 IKDAKLLKEYLDEKL
+123 INNADLLKDYLDEKL
-138 KDKKGRVYF
+138 KNKKGKIYF

-158 ERVVN
+158 ERVIN
-163 ALRVSLNSDIYIT
+163 ALRVSINSDIYIT

-193 RYVEFEIQPFTFDEF
+193 RYVEFEIQPLTFDEF
-208 SEIYKSSNLSQEEL
+208 SEIYKSSNLSREEL

-235 KYFNLNEEVSQ
+235 KYFNLEEEVSQ

-281 QNIGATF
+281 QNIGANF

-293 KNYLKSENRNIS
+293 RNYLKSENRNIS

-324 VPRYKKK
+324 VPRYDLGG
-331 KKKLLKVDEKYY
+331 KKLLKVDEKYY
-343 LTDHGFRQSMGFSNV
+343 LTDHGFRQSVGFSNV

-390 DFVVKK
+390 DFVAKK
-396 GEDISYFQIAY
+396 GEEISYFQIAY
-407 LMENEETRDR
+407 LMENEKTRER
-417 EFGVYDLIKDNYPK
+417 EFGAYDLVTDNYPK

-448 KTIIDF
+448 KNIIDF

>member
-1 MLGINIFILS
+1 
-11 ITFYL
+11 
-16 IFFIISTILEIN
+16 
-28 QNPQKVSST
+28 
-37 DEIKLKNKFISSI
+37 
-50 IETKGGV
+50 
-57 WMNYIFRAKYIEKIK
+57 MNYIFRAKYIKKIK

-92 TILNIIKDQLLK
+92 TILNIIKDDVLK
-104 DVPDE
+104 DVPVE

-123 IKDAKLLKEYLDEKL
+123 INNADLLKDYLDEKL
-138 KDKKGRVYF
+138 KNKKGKVYF

-158 ERVVN
+158 ERVIN
-163 ALRVSLNSDIYIT
+163 ALRVSINSDIYIT

-208 SEIYKSSNLSQEEL
+208 SEIYKSSNLSREEL

-281 QNIGATF
+281 QNIGANF

-293 KNYLKSENRNIS
+293 RNYLKSENRNIS

-324 VPRYKKK
+324 VPRYDLGG
-331 KKKLLKVDEKYY
+331 KKLLKVDEKYY

-390 DFVVKK
+390 DFVAKK

-440 FSQRGIVH
+440 FSQSGIVH
-448 KTIIDF
+448 KNIIDF

>member
-1 MLGINIFILS
+1 M
-11 ITFYL
+11 
-16 IFFIISTILEIN
+16 
-28 QNPQKVSST
+28 
-37 DEIKLKNKFISSI
+37 D
-50 IETKGGV
+50 
-57 WMNYIFRAKYIEKIK
+57 YIFRTKYIEKIQN
-72 KFIDK
+72 FIDK

-92 TILNIIKDQLLK
+92 TILDIIKDDVLK
-104 DVPDE
+104 DIPEE

-114 NFESFEFFD
+114 NFESFEFFE
-123 IKDAKLLKEYLDEKL
+123 IKDSALLKNYLNENL
-138 KDKKGRVYF
+138 KDKEGKVYF

-153 LVKDW
+153 LVEDW
-158 ERVVN
+158 EKVIN
-163 ALRVSLNSDIYIT
+163 ALRVSFDSDIYIT

-208 SEIYKSSNLSQEEL
+208 SQIYKNFNLNLDEL

-235 KYFNLNEEVSQ
+235 KYFKLEEEVSQ

-281 QNIGATF
+281 QNIGANF

-311 YLEYCNKAFVLKK
+311 YLEYCSRAFVLKK
-324 VPRYKKK
+324 VPRFDLEG
-331 KKKLLKVDEKYY
+331 KKLLKVDEKYY

-358 KDIEKTLENIVYIEL
+358 KDIERTLENIVYIEL
-373 LSRGYSVK
+373 LSRGFDVK

-390 DFVVKK
+390 DFVAKK
-396 GEDISYFQIAY
+396 GEEIFYFQVAY
-407 LMENEETRDR
+407 LMENEKTRDR

-440 FSQRGIVH
+440 FSQRGIIH
-448 KTIIDF
+448 KNIIDF

>member
-1 MLGINIFILS
+1 
-11 ITFYL
+11 
-16 IFFIISTILEIN
+16 
-28 QNPQKVSST
+28 
-37 DEIKLKNKFISSI
+37 
-50 IETKGGV
+50 
-57 WMNYIFRAKYIEKIK
+57 MNYIFRAKYIKKIK

-92 TILNIIKDQLLK
+92 TILNIIKDDVLK
-104 DVPDE
+104 DVPVE

-123 IKDAKLLKEYLDEKL
+123 INNTDLLKDYLDEKL
-138 KDKKGRVYF
+138 KNKKGKVYF

-158 ERVVN
+158 EKVIN
-163 ALRVSLNSDIYIT
+163 GLRVSINSDIYIT

-208 SEIYKSSNLSQEEL
+208 SEIYRSSNLSREEL

-235 KYFNLNEEVSQ
+235 KYFNLEEDVSQ

-281 QNIGATF
+281 QNIGANF

-293 KNYLKSENRNIS
+293 RNYLKSENRNIS

-324 VPRYKKK
+324 VPRYDLGG
-331 KKKLLKVDEKYY
+331 KKLLKVDEKYY

-390 DFVVKK
+390 DFVAKK

-448 KTIIDF
+448 KNIIDF

>member
-1 MLGINIFILS
+1 M
-11 ITFYL
+11 
-16 IFFIISTILEIN
+16 
-28 QNPQKVSST
+28 
-37 DEIKLKNKFISSI
+37 D
-50 IETKGGV
+50 
-57 WMNYIFRAKYIEKIK
+57 YIFRTKYIEKIK

-92 TILNIIKDQLLK
+92 TILNIIKDQVLK

-123 IKDAKLLKEYLDEKL
+123 IKDANALKDYLSEKL
-138 KDKKGRVYF
+138 KDKEGKVYF

-158 ERVVN
+158 EKVIN
-163 ALRVSLNSDIYIT
+163 GLRVSHNCDIYIT

-208 SEIYKSSNLSQEEL
+208 AEIYRSSNLSREEL

-235 KYFNLNEEVSQ
+235 KYFNLEEEVSQ

-274 RILSFAM
+274 RILSFAT
-281 QNIGATF
+281 QNIGANF

-293 KNYLKSENRNIS
+293 RNYLKSENRNIS

-324 VPRYKKK
+324 VPRYDLGG
-331 KKKLLKVDEKYY
+331 KKLLKVDEKYY

-373 LSRGYSVK
+373 LSRGYHVK

-390 DFVVKK
+390 DFVAKK
-396 GEDISYFQIAY
+396 SDEISYFQIAY
-407 LMENEETRDR
+407 LMENEKTRER
-417 EFGVYDLIKDNYPK
+417 EFGAYDLVTDNYPK

-448 KTIIDF
+448 KNIIDF